1 MKQRVFIR
9 QFPIQLL
16 MITTCSMFGKA
27 YAEKILDEWQITGS
41 NTLRLE
47 SYRAQGDP
55 LAGPYRFTGGQH
67 FDEFNLNLAR
77 QLSPYDTIH
86 AQLYG
91 VANDSYYRAPDHGLV
106 PERINLTREKGDGG
120 IPYRV
125 EAGDNFAYFSFRTLQ
140 RSLKG
145 GQIELQPVPGE
156 SGARHS
162 LLLVSGT
169 NQPNW
174 RHVQGSNDWTNGA
187 SWLIETSPQTRF
199 SVNLV
204 HNFRQSDPALGTL
217 DRTQTVAGATGEHTW
232 LWGSQNLRIEGELAG
247 LRGDHDGYLSPMVT
261 SVPQSGQNRSG
272 SGVFGQISGQSTSN
286 PLDYRLRF
294 ERYDRDYRPAGGVIA
309 ADRQSEEAHV
319 GWRFSDGTTLRG
331 RAQHFND
338 GLQSGN
344 ALKTDTYGLNWTGSI
359 VAAAGLNG
367 SVDVFSQNLVKDDAT
382 IDRGIW
388 NMNANLSRPFPE
400 QWVGNLGLLL
410 QQVNDRV
417 SGASDTTSAQLQLNA
432 THQLNIGGWGGS
444 FSPGIMLHRLSG
456 NTSATTDWAPAL
468 AFTLANNPHNLSA
481 SYGYQKLRPDA
492 ASLATI
498 EVNALRVDYRYNTG
512 RDTFGIEASAYDRRV
527 TIGQYNDSYRL
538 SLFWTQAFDK
548 PAQAVIR
555 PLANT
560 SPDTA
565 ATLSRSLGL
574 LLEIVPG
581 SNFPAMAR
589 RMEASGMPAGTPQG
603 QVTIYEQR
611 LIDDLTER
619 QRVAIAH
626 DSGSVSR
633 IALVINLT
641 DPNNPQ
647 DVAQTYERV
656 RKAMLDRFGRPSS
669 TFEEGTIG
677 STFVADLNA
686 NRVVRMM
693 EWPTESGKL
702 RLGIPRRLDGQIRIE
717 VQHAKS
723 YGAPR
728 DSLWG
733 IDELH

>member
-1 MKQRVFIR
+1 MKPRELLRQVPIRV
-9 QFPIQLL
+9 LVV
-16 MITTCSMFGKA
+16 MTCGIFGKA
-27 YAEKILDEWQITGS
+27 HADNTLDEWQITGS

-47 SYRAQGDP
+47 SYRVQGDP
-55 LAGPYRFTGGQH
+55 LTGPYRFTGGQH
-67 FDEFNLNLAR
+67 FDEFNLNMTR
-77 QLSPYDTIH
+77 QLSPYDSLR

-106 PERINLTREKGDGG
+106 PERINVMREKGDSD
-120 IPYRV
+120 IPFRV

-162 LLLVSGT
+162 LLLISGT

-174 RHVQGSNDWTNGA
+174 RHVQGNNDWTNGA
-187 SWLIETSPQTRF
+187 SWLIEASPQTRF

-204 HNFRQSDPALGTL
+204 HNFRQSDPVLGTL
-217 DRTQTVAGATGEHTW
+217 DRTQTVTSATGEYGW

-247 LRGDHDGYLSPMVT
+247 LRGDHDGYLST
-261 SVPQSGQNRSG
+261 TGTLSPQSGQNRSG
-272 SGVFGQISGQSTSN
+272 NGVFGQISGQSTDN

-309 ADRQSEEAHV
+309 ADRLSEEAHI
-319 GWRFSDGTTLRG
+319 GWRFSDGAALRG

-344 ALKTDTYGLNWTGSI
+344 ALKTDTYGINWSGSI
-359 VAAAGLNG
+359 VAAAGLSG
-367 SVDVFSQNLVKDDAT
+367 SVDLFSQNLTKGDAT
-382 IDRGIW
+382 IDRGTW
-388 NMNANLSRPFPE
+388 NINANLAKPFPE

-417 SGASDTTSAQLQLNA
+417 PGASDSTNAQLQLNA
-432 THQLNIGGWGGS
+432 THQLNMGGWGGS
-444 FSPGIMLHRLSG
+444 LTPGITLHRLSG
-456 NTSATTDWAPAL
+456 NASATTEWIPAL
-468 AFTLANNPHNLSA
+468 AFSLANLPHSLSA

-492 ASLATI
+492 ASLATVEI
-498 EVNALRVDYRYNTG
+498 NALRVDYRYVTG
-512 RDTFGIEASAYDRRV
+512 KDTFGIEASSYDRRV

-538 SLFWTQAFDK
+538 SLFWTYAFDK
-548 PAQAVIR
+548 PAQAAAH
-555 PLANT
+555 PLSNA
-560 SPDTA
+560 PADTA
-565 ATLSRSLGL
+565 AMLSRNLGL

-581 SNFPAMAR
+581 SDFSAMAR
-589 RMEASGMPAGTPQG
+589 RMEASGMPAGTQQG
-603 QVTIYEQR
+603 QATIYEQR
-611 LIDDLTER
+611 LIGDLTER
-619 QRVAIAH
+619 QRLAITH
-626 DSGSVSR
+626 ERGSVSH
-633 IALVINLT
+633 IALVLNLN

-656 RKAMLDRFGRPSS
+656 RKAMLDRFGRPSF
-669 TFEEGTIG
+669 TFEEGTIS

-686 NRVVRMM
+686 NRVIRTM
-693 EWPTESGKL
+693 EWSTESGKL

-717 VQHAKS
+717 VQHAKNF
-723 YGAPR
+723 GAPR
-728 DSLWG
+728 DTLWS
-733 IDELH
+733 IDEVH